1 MNTFTDNANHSYI
14 NSVKLKII
22 CLNFTLRPLKVP
34 VKKIVHSY
42 ILSTKILNF
51 CFLNVQSVLFHN
63 LHKCTSICVYWS
75 ISRHFIAC
83 SVVQCALIY
92 SMPVDVLYTSMFIL
106 FSSVCDNILINITQ
120 NMVTAFLN
128 VYLHWN
134 PCCSVTC
141 LNLLFIIQWPTLW
154 TLSRTLEGRQ
164 AVEVPPLGPRLWLV
178 KLGVWL
184 QTSRE
189 MSMCSTVARGSGT
202 GCKYK

>member
-1 MNTFTDNANHSYI
+1 MFVYNQ
-14 NSVKLKII
+14 SVTIHLSSTCTCQRIMIHRHIGNYRIYTSTPIPNEHLYWQCKPFLHKFHQIKNN
-22 CLNFTLRPLKVP
+22 LFEFHTSSKVP

-92 SMPVDVLYTSMFIL
+92 SMPVDVLHTSMFVL

-120 NMVTAFLN
+120 NMVTAFLK

-134 PCCSVTC
+134 PCCSVTR
-141 LNLLFIIQWPTLW
+141 LNLLFIIQWPT
-154 TLSRTLEGRQ
+154 
-164 AVEVPPLGPRLWLV
+164 
-178 KLGVWL
+178 
-184 QTSRE
+184 
-189 MSMCSTVARGSGT
+189 
-202 GCKYK
+202 